1 MKETTR
7 RGFEKLAQ
15 IKNTGRFEKTIQI
28 KKNGAAAS
36 LDSSNLLFYVF
47 WLLVIN

>member
-28 KKNGAAAS
+28 KKWRSRQPGQQQPFI
-36 LDSSNLLFYVF
+36 LCV
-47 WLLVIN
+47 LVVSY

>member
-7 RGFEKLAQ
+7 KGFEKLAQ

-28 KKNGAAAS
+28 KKMAQPPAWIAAT
-36 LDSSNLLFYVF
+36 FYF
-47 WLLVIN
+47 MSFGC